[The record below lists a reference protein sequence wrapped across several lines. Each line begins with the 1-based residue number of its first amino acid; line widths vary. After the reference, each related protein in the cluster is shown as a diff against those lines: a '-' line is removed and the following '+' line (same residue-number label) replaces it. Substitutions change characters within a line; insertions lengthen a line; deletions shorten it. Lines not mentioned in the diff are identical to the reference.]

1 MPFQSGVPA
10 LEQMPVDL
18 ASYDFFLQKGGAA
31 NG

>member
-18 ASYDFFLQKGGAA
+18 ASYDLFLQKGGAA